1 MAYEHLI
8 RLTVDG
14 VDHEVVVEPR
24 RSLADVLRDD
34 VGCYASNISCEQGI
48 CGTCTVLLD
57 DEPVRSCL
65 IPAVAADDQRVETVR
80 SLTRGGELSDLQ
92 QAFADHHALQCGF
105 CTPGFLVLSHWL
117 LREKP
122 DATDAEIRETMASNL
137 CRCTGYSGILE
148 AVSCCR
154 DARRRD
160 GDAEPAP

>member
-1 MAYEHLI
+1 MYEHLI

-57 DEPVRSCL
+57 GEPVRSCL
-65 IPAVAADDQRVETVR
+65 LPAVAADDQRIETVR
-80 SLTRGGELSDLQ
+80 SLDQGGELSDLQ
-92 QAFADHHALQCGF
+92 QAFADNHALQCGF
-105 CTPGFLVLSHWL
+105 CTPGFLVLGHWL

-122 DATDAEIRETMASNL
+122 DATDGEIRETMASNL
-137 CRCTGYSGILE
+137 CRCTGYSGILK
-148 AVSCCR
+148 AISCCR
-154 DARRRD
+154 DARQQDR
-160 GDAEPAP
+160 GTAAAQ